1 MLSSRLSQG
10 PCLPQEKSASNIRKA
25 VWRSS
30 LLVSTIKPPPSSTAC
45 CCHGNQR
52 VWWWVVDRQLLEVG
66 CWSHWCVKVV
76 YHSSMTPA
84 AYQFAVMKLGHQLY
98 WCHPHRAEYKLQS
111 ELIFAEHLLCAKG
124 FTYLILI
131 TALWGKPFY
140 YPHFINGHNRVFE
153 SC

>member
-10 PCLPQEKSASNIRKA
+10 PCLAQDKSASNTLKA
-25 VWRSS
+25 VWRNS
-30 LLVSTIKPPPSSTAC
+30 LLGSTIKPPPSSAAC
-45 CCHGNQR
+45 RRRGNQR
-52 VWWWVVDRQLLEVG
+52 VWWWVVGRQLSEVG
-66 CWSHWCVKVV
+66 CWSHWCVTAV

-84 AYQFAVMKLGHQLY
+84 PYQFAVLKLRRQLY
-98 WCHPHRAEYKLQS
+98 WCHPHRKGSKPQL

-124 FTYLILI
+124 FTHLILR

-140 YPHFINGHNRVFE
+140 YPHVINGHNRVFE